1 MKIDDF
7 LKHQPV
13 TILVDTRST
22 NDFMDSKVASRLMLR
37 IEDCS
42 RFHVKVA
49 DCRILNCSRKCPRV
63 KLVLQGQE
71 ITADLFL
78 LALDNYEA
86 VLRLNGCPLQIHS
99 PDTRLDEEAQFQLE
113 IARHRK
119 IMTHHY
125 LDTTI
130 DEEIQDKARPWDRDA
145 PTMDAT
151 RKPHDKLQTRT
162 RRS

>member
-1 MKIDDF
+1 MP
-7 LKHQPV
+7 L
-13 TILVDTRST
+13 LL
-22 NDFMDSKVASRLMLR
+22 LM
-37 IEDCS
+37 S
-42 RFHVKVA
+42 F
-49 DCRILNCSRKCPRV
+49 
-63 KLVLQGQE
+63 
-71 ITADLFL
+71 
-78 LALDNYEA
+78 
-86 VLRLNGCPLQIHS
+86 CPLVFVGFSGPLSEMVKGIVFRASYALAGPTDFTQTWVSHRKWKFREDDSVQIHS